1 MQKLTDIYN
10 FNAST
15 DQDER
20 ARLYLTPVA
29 VKLTRGN
36 VSGAEILLKD
46 KPVQV
51 LLGKSEACVLKNEP
65 GAEKAAV
72 LLDFGRELHG
82 NIRLTV
88 STIKSASE
96 RAKMTIRFGE
106 SVMEALAPIG
116 HKNATNDH
124 AVRDHI
130 YDLGQWGTVET
141 NESGFRFVYIELEE
155 EDAIVNIP
163 AIHMCFLYRDIPY
176 LGSFE
181 CSDPLLE
188 KIWQTAAYTVHLNM
202 QNYLWDGIKRDR
214 LVWMGDMHTEVLTI
228 QSVFGAN
235 SIVPKSLDFLRDGTP
250 PTVWMNGIS
259 SYSLW
264 WIMVQA
270 DWYKYTG
277 DMEYL
282 AQQRGYL
289 KALMENVVAL
299 VDENGSEQMPEMRFI
314 DWPNHADPVAEHAGL
329 QGILKLAI
337 EAGADMLKALGEDE
351 QAAASYAVAGRMNK
365 HVPECG
371 KSKQAAAFL
380 SLSGIADAK
389 KINDEVL
396 TPGGAH
402 GYSTFLGYYTMAA
415 KALAGDWQGAIDDM
429 RAYWGGMLDMGA
441 TTFWEDFDLNWME
454 NACRIDEIVPEGK
467 VDVHGDWG
475 AYCYVM
481 FRHSLCHGWSSGPVP
496 YAARHILGITILEP
510 GCKKIAIE
518 PHLGDLAYARG
529 SYPTPLGLVTVS
541 HEKRP
546 DGSIATEYT
555 APEGMEVVVRG

>member
-36 VSGAEILLKD
+36 VSGAEVLLKD

-51 LLGKSEACVLKNEP
+51 LLGKSEACILKNEP

-88 STIKSASE
+88 STIKNESS

-124 AVRDHI
+124 AVRDHV

-155 EDAIVNIP
+155 EEAIVNIP

-228 QSVFGAN
+228 QSVFGAHG
-235 SIVPKSLDFLRDGTP
+235 IVPKSLDFLRDGTP

-270 DWYKYTG
+270 D
-277 DMEYL
+277 
-282 AQQRGYL
+282 
-289 KALMENVVAL
+289 
-299 VDENGSEQMPEMRFI
+299 
-314 DWPNHADPVAEHAGL
+314 
-329 QGILKLAI
+329 
-337 EAGADMLKALGEDE
+337 
-351 QAAASYAVAGRMNK
+351 
-365 HVPECG
+365 
-371 KSKQAAAFL
+371 
-380 SLSGIADAK
+380 
-389 KINDEVL
+389 
-396 TPGGAH
+396 
-402 GYSTFLGYYTMAA
+402 
-415 KALAGDWQGAIDDM
+415 
-429 RAYWGGMLDMGA
+429 
-441 TTFWEDFDLNWME
+441 
-454 NACRIDEIVPEGK
+454 
-467 VDVHGDWG
+467 
-475 AYCYVM
+475 
-481 FRHSLCHGWSSGPVP
+481 
-496 YAARHILGITILEP
+496 
-510 GCKKIAIE
+510 
-518 PHLGDLAYARG
+518 
-529 SYPTPLGLVTVS
+529 
-541 HEKRP
+541 
-546 DGSIATEYT
+546 
-555 APEGMEVVVRG
+555 